1 MSKWNG
7 PKAAL
12 AIVAAIAMFSAGS
25 VPAHAEERF
34 DAFSVVD
41 GRGVLG
47 HADEQFHGVGVQRQA
62 GTVAASAEPV
72 AIVPKMNGLSAP
84 SVMDGDTKAFDA
96 DDFGVVVG
104 ANTRGTAAAFIAI
117 GDAAAPQDFAF
128 QIGGRGDRL
137 IIQPDGGVAVT
148 DASGRFLNFLEAP
161 WARDASGRSLKTSY
175 SISGNVLIQHVE
187 TGDAM
192 FPVVADPST
201 GCGIGYCSIYFNH
214 SETHDLATAGIIALG
229 GATGACGLAGPEA
242 IAACG
247 IAAAAIG
254 ATAVYADNHN
264 QCVGFLFSN
273 FGTFNP
279 FVYDGEQ
286 CN

>member
-1 MSKWNG
+1 M
-7 PKAAL
+7 
-12 AIVAAIAMFSAGS
+12 VATIAMFSAGS
-25 VPAHAEERF
+25 IPAHAENTF

-41 GRGVLG
+41 GRGLLG
-47 HADEQFHGVGVQRQA
+47 HSSERLHATDVQGQSSQTTA
-62 GTVAASAEPV
+62 GAKPI
-72 AIVPKMNGLSAP
+72 AIVPEMEALSAP
-84 SVMDGDTKAFDA
+84 SAGHGEAKAYDA

-117 GDAAAPQDFAF
+117 GDASAPQDYAF

-137 IIQPDGGVAVT
+137 TIQPDGGVVVT

-161 WARDASGRSLKTSY
+161 WARDAAGRSLKTSY
-175 SISGNVLIQHVE
+175 SITGDVLIQHVD

-247 IAAAAIG
+247 VAAAAIG